1 MLSAVSS
8 ADDNEQQQG
17 LRVRQRGVMNTIARI
32 TALVA
37 VALASGCAHTINIT
51 PPLNTI
57 SGEGVTKVD
66 KTVGYYI
73 SSEQRALMVTTPG
86 GGGDKVNYHP
96 YAEAEPALKQVLS
109 NVYATVVSLSAPN
122 DKAELESK
130 KVTYVFTPTIT
141 TTSKSTSAF
150 TWPPTNFSITLDC
163 KATNGVGAAVWA
175 NKVTGTGEAVF
186 DDFKHDFSL
195 AARRASKDAFN
206 QLQKSV
212 VAAPE
217 LK

>member
-1 MLSAVSS
+1 MKKFA
-8 ADDNEQQQG
+8 
-17 LRVRQRGVMNTIARI
+17 MI

-37 VALASGCAHTINIT
+37 VAFASGCAHKINIT

-57 SGEGVTKVD
+57 SGEGITKVD

-73 SSEQRALMVTTPG
+73 SPEQRALVVTTPG
-86 GGGDKVNYHP
+86 GGGDKVNYQP
-96 YAEAEPALKQVLS
+96 YAEAEPALKHVLS
-109 NVYATVVSLSAPN
+109 NVYATVISLSAPN

-130 KVTYVFTPTIT
+130 KVAYVFTPTIT

-163 KATNGVGAAVWA
+163 KTSAGDGAAVWS

-206 QLQKSV
+206 QLQNAM